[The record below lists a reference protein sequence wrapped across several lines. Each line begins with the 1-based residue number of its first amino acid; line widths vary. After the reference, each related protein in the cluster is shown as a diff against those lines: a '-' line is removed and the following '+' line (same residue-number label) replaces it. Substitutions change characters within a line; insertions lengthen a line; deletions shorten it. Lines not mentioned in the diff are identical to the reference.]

1 MATKRFKQIAVQYA
15 QDVVS
20 GKIIAG
26 NNALECKRFL
36 DDLKRDDLELHTK
49 EPDLVCN
56 IIERFMVHKQGE
68 SIDGEPL
75 MNKPM
80 MLQPWQIFCVYNLIG
95 FYYKGT
101 KERRY
106 KEAFIFIPR
115 KSGKTMFIAALSFAL
130 AILERRSGSII
141 YIVAASQ
148 KQACESF
155 NDILYTLRYRG
166 MIDDFR
172 VLNNNAEHSIN
183 YQFTDA
189 DGRPD
194 GSIHIEALAS
204 NPDAQDSFNCNI
216 AIADEVHAFKKSA
229 QYNRFKEAMK
239 AYTNKLMIGI
249 TTAGDNINSFCYRR
263 LEYAKKILNGT
274 VKDDTLFC
282 FVSQAD
288 QDERGNVD
296 YTSQVQ
302 HEKANPSY
310 GVTIRPADIMQE
322 SIQAQNDPQQ
332 RKDFLSRSLNIY
344 TSAMKAYFDLA
355 EFRASDQRYN
365 WTLQDLLKLPIDWY
379 GGADLSR
386 MYDLTAGA
394 LYGHYAKEDVDIII
408 THAFFPVT
416 MAAKKADED
425 DIPLFGWADDGLL
438 TMCNSP
444 TVNAADVVNWFVNMR
459 RRGFKIKQVGHDRK
473 FAREYFLGMKSEKFN
488 VIDQPQ
494 YYYLKS
500 EGFRHIE
507 QRAKDGKL
515 YYLHSEAYE
524 YCVENVSAVEKTDDM
539 VQYEKIGKTNR
550 IDLFDASVFACVRYL
565 QNMEKKQRA
574 KNWWG

>member
-1 MATKRFKQIAVQYA
+1 MATKSFKQIAIRYA
-15 QDVVS
+15 QDVVN

-26 NNALECKRFL
+26 NNVKECKRFL
-36 DDLKRDDLELHTK
+36 DDLQREDLELHTK

-68 SIDGEPL
+68 NIKGEPL
-75 MNKPM
+75 MNTPM
-80 MLQPWQIFCVYNLIG
+80 LLQPWQVFCVYNLIG
-95 FYYKGT
+95 FYYAGT

-172 VLNNNAEHSIN
+172 VLNNNAEHSIS

-189 DGRPD
+189 DGKPD
-194 GSIHIEALAS
+194 GSVHIEALAS

-263 LEYAKKILNGT
+263 LEYAKKVLNGT

-288 QDERGNVD
+288 QDDKGQVD
-296 YTSQVQ
+296 YTSPIQ

-310 GVTIRPADIMQE
+310 GVTIRPADMLQE

-355 EFRASDQRYN
+355 EFRASDQKYN
-365 WTLQDLLKLPIDWY
+365 WSLNELLKLPIDWY

-408 THAFFPVT
+408 THAFFPVV

-444 TVNAADVVNWFVNMR
+444 TVNAADVVNWFVAMR

-473 FAREYFLGMKSEKFN
+473 FAREYFLGMKQAKFN
-488 VIDQPQ
+488 VVDQPQ

-539 VQYEKIGKTNR
+539 VQYEKIAKTSR
-550 IDLFDASVFACVRYL
+550 IDLFDASVFACIRYL
-565 QNMEKKQRA
+565 QNMEKKQKA
-574 KNWWG
+574 KDWWG